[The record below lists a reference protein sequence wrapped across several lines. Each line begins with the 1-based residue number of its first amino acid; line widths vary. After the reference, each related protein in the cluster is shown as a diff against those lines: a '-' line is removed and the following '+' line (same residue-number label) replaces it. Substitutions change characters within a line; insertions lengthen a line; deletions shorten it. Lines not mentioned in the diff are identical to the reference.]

1 MVFKSLKLLVCAL
14 LILGISCN
22 KLRQCRDPSVGK
34 GRKLN
39 EKKFVMITGSGAG
52 MGNFLV
58 FFPSAY
64 YFAVL
69 TGRVSNVDVIVLRVN
84 AANS

>member
-1 MVFKSLKLLVCAL
+1 MFFKPLELLLFAL
-14 LILGISCN
+14 LALGVSCN
-22 KLRQCRDPSVGK
+22 MLKQCRDPSVGK
-34 GRKLN
+34 ARKLT

-52 MGNFLV
+52 MGNFLI

-69 TGRVSNVDVIVLRVN
+69 TGRVRKFDMKCRS
-84 AANS
+84 